1 MALTA
6 YPVRQARLSASVEK
20 AFGELFTFEAMRPT
34 DDVNARHIPDGT
46 RPAMVG
52 VKATWHGPVKSA
64 TPTARGASSDDRS
77 HNWTASHP
85 LVNVEDAKMLW
96 TIQMGDKVTRLIDGT
111 IYAAGAPYADGYGR
125 TTIPLT
131 SRKR

>member
-1 MALTA
+1 
-6 YPVRQARLSASVEK
+6 
-20 AFGELFTFEAMRPT
+20 
-34 DDVNARHIPDGT
+34 
-46 RPAMVG
+46 
-52 VKATWHGPVKSA
+52 
-64 TPTARGASSDDRS
+64 
-77 HNWTASHP
+77 
-85 LVNVEDAKMLW
+85 MLW